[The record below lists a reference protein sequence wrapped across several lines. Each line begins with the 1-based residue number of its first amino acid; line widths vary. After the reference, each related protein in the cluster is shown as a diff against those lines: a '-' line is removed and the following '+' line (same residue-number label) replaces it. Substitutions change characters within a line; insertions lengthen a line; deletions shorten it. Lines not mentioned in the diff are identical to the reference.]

1 MSLLEL
7 QKEERRARILAAAK
21 RLVAEHGFEALTM
34 RDLARASRVSVPTLY
49 SLFGSKEGILLA
61 EAQRTVRVLTA
72 SFAPGGRDF
81 LDKVLAI
88 YTAGASVVT
97 SMPGYYQ
104 RLIQLL
110 VVSPEA
116 GSTRTEVEGGFI
128 DMMAAILADGKAAG
142 LLVDWIDPTS
152 LSREMWSRYVM
163 SLGRWA
169 LGELAPER
177 FRDASV
183 HGMALTLLG
192 VARGTAADRL
202 ERLARETQEVS
213 T

>member
-1 MSLLEL
+1 MGLLQL

-21 RLVAEHGFEALTM
+21 QLVAERGFEALTM

-61 EAQRTVRVLTA
+61 EAQRTVSVLTA
-72 SFAPGGRDF
+72 FEPGGRDF

-110 VVSPEA
+110 VVSPDA

-128 DMMAAILADGKAAG
+128 DMMAAVLAEGKDSG

-169 LGELAPER
+169 LGDLPPER
-177 FRDASV
+177 FRDATV
-183 HGMALTLLG
+183 HGMSLTLLG
-192 VARGTAADRL
+192 VARGGAAARL